1 MQMTLISEF
10 APELTSL
17 EKPLF
22 TAATENIESPLIH
35 GPSISK
41 QVTFLTPC
49 KRVQIFKHTYGE
61 YKNGHGI
68 SPAFVA
74 AEHDL
79 CAHGAR

>member
-22 TAATENIESPLIH
+22 TAATENIESTPIH
-35 GPSISK
+35 GPSK
-41 QVTFLTPC
+41 QVTFLNPC
-49 KRVQIFKHTYGE
+49 KRVQIFMHTNGE
-61 YKNGHGI
+61 YKNEHGI